1 MLHLNNGSDYGPL
14 GTNAFMKPHLSL
26 KFLLAPKNLSK
37 FCTVIWENTYNTYIY
52 LWNRDKILKS
62 CLTLIKTAG
71 AHLLNQIVFNT
82 CTIFPTIP
90 CSSKKKSIR
99 VTKMCLQTDKVIPI
113 YMHPPLNLICRGII
127 SNIVCSHKLPVG
139 LV

>member
-71 AHLLNQIVFNT
+71 AHLLNQMVFNT

-90 CSSKKKSIR
+90 CSSKKKVYKGYKNVS
-99 VTKMCLQTDKVIPI
+99 TD
-113 YMHPPLNLICRGII
+113 RQGDS
-127 SNIVCSHKLPVG
+127 SNIHVSPLKPHLQGYNK
-139 LV
+139 